1 MQKSAMP
8 IGPTTPLRL
17 TLRAIALAAGLACS
31 AAVPVALAQTG
42 TQTGTQTAAQAATTE
57 DTLVMKNGQILKGKI
72 VSETAERIVFRVRI
86 AGMETEVPYERS
98 QIDKVLRGAA
108 GDTTPAKAPASDPA
122 ATPVAPGALPGTA
135 PGTSAPSST
144 PGRFIEG
151 EGTRYYVIELSGE
164 FGSEITQTPIRQA
177 LKNAKEQKADVVIF
191 MLDAKWE
198 QSKLEPLPDDAAN
211 FDEIFR
217 AEDIVPLFVE
227 EVPTTWEKPPRIVF
241 WVKKAMA
248 GAALLPLV
256 AKEIYFAPDGK
267 IGGLGNLT
275 FMMEGVGDEVVR
287 EKQRSLRM
295 GHAEGWAIRGGYDYR
310 LIQAMARIEYVLSV
324 RYKDGK
330 PELFEGYPKDPGE
343 ELLTDSGMGAQS
355 DTVEDRVN
363 GIGNDVLTLDERN
376 ARLLGLSKG
385 TVSNKDEL
393 LDALGLSR
401 GAVDVSDRSTRIT
414 RDWKSGLER
423 AQTQIRRLMRDLAEV
438 RVEAPGD
445 YDARTKARNQRRRII
460 RDIRGLLRQWGEA
473 LTGRWLYQNQI
484 PGDLQLEYLDSGI
497 EIEQKKDK
505 KD

>member
-1 MQKSAMP
+1 M
-8 IGPTTPLRL
+8 L
-17 TLRAIALAAGLACS
+17 LASGLAVALS
-31 AAVPVALAQTG
+31 LGVAARPALAQTG
-42 TQTGTQTAAQAATTE
+42 TASQTTQAGE
-57 DTLVMKNGQILKGKI
+57 DTLVMKSGQILKGKI
-72 VSETAERIVFRVRI
+72 ISETPERVVFRVSI
-86 AGMETEVPYERS
+86 AGMQTDVPYERS
-98 QIDKVLRGAA
+98 QIEKVLRGAA
-108 GDTTPAKAPASDPA
+108 SDTTPAVKPAAPNAPAVPAAPGAVPAA
-122 ATPVAPGALPGTA
+122 ATPA
-135 PGTSAPSST
+135 GTS
-144 PGRFIEG
+144 GRFIQG
-151 EGTRYYVIELSGE
+151 EGTRYYIIELTGE
-164 FGSEITQTPIRQA
+164 FGSEISQTPISQA
-177 LKNAKEQKADVVIF
+177 LKNAKEQKADVIIF

-217 AEDIVPLFVE
+217 AEDIVPLLVE

-248 GAALLPLV
+248 GASLLPLV
-256 AKEIYFAPDGK
+256 SREIYFAPDGK

-343 ELLTDSGMGAQS
+343 ELLTDSGMGAQA
-355 DTVEDRVN
+355 DTVEERVN

-401 GAVDVSDRSTRIT
+401 GAIDVSDRSARIM
-414 RDWKSGLER
+414 RDWKGGLER
-423 AQTQIRRLMRDLAEV
+423 AQTQLRRLLRDFGDV

-460 RDIRGLLRQWGEA
+460 RDMRALLRQWGEA
-473 LTGRWLYQNQI
+473 LTGRWLNQNQI
-484 PGDLQLEYLDSGI
+484 PGDLQLDYIDGGI
-497 EIEQKKDK
+497 EIEQKKDR